1 MRPATHSAAA
11 GLFVAGTDTGVGK
24 TLVSEALLRG
34 FADRGLRVTGMK
46 PVAAGARKL
55 GGHWRCDD
63 VECLVRASNVMADR
77 CDVNPYCFA
86 PPVAPHIAAAGEGVR
101 MRLDVI
107 RRSYRRLSAQAD
119 VVVVEGAGGWLVP
132 LNRRQTLADIA
143 ADLRLPVVLVVG
155 LRLGCLNHA
164 LLTAAMIESKGLTL
178 AGWIANRIQPRMP
191 FVAENIAALRERID
205 APLLGVVGYQRTP
218 DARRAGRH
226 LDISTLY
233 SAIKPKA
240 D

>member
-1 MRPATHSAAA
+1 MSRAAA

-24 TLVSEALLRG
+24 TLVTEALLHA
-34 FADRGLRVTGMK
+34 FAAAGLRVAGMK
-46 PVAAGARKL
+46 PVAAGARRVA
-55 GGHWRCDD
+55 GQWRCED
-63 VECLVRASNVMADR
+63 VDYLRRASNVPADR
-77 CDVNPYCFA
+77 GDVNPYCFE
-86 PPVAPHIAAAGEGVR
+86 PPVAPHIAAALDGVT

-107 RRSYRRLSAQAD
+107 RRSYRRLSTQAD

-164 LLTAAMIESKGLTL
+164 LLTAAMIEAKGLTL
-178 AGWIANRIQPRMP
+178 AGWVANRIQPRMA
-191 FVAENIAALRERID
+191 FAEENIATLRQRIG
-205 APLLGVVGYQRTP
+205 APLLGVIGFQRAP

-233 SAIKPKA
+233 SVIKPKA